1 MKKQPEITERTR
13 QRFVDAFWKLA
24 RTKPISKIA
33 VSELTRL
40 AGYNRSTFYEYFL
53 DTDDLLSYV
62 ENKLIG
68 EVKEVAQE
76 SISDEKPPTEFFRM
90 VFSAMNE
97 EIYIL
102 LGLNGDSSFLS
113 RVRTELVPLTSR
125 YIPVKPD
132 SENFDY
138 LVTFVNS
145 AMFGLLERWHEN
157 NKDISPE
164 EISELMQR
172 LVYGG
177 MRGYLDGRTVIER
190 N

>member
-1 MKKQPEITERTR
+1 MKKQPEITDRTR
-13 QRFVDAFWKLA
+13 QKFVDAFWALA
-24 RTKPISKIA
+24 KKKPISKIA

-62 ENKLIG
+62 EDKLI
-68 EVKEVAQE
+68 EKVKGVAQE
-76 SISDEKPPTEFFRM
+76 SLSDDSSPTSFFGM

-102 LGLNGDSSFLS
+102 LGPNGDSSFLP
-113 RVRTELVPLTSR
+113 RVRTELVPLASQCL
-125 YIPVKPD
+125 PVHPD

-145 AMFGLLERWHEN
+145 AMFGLLERWHEK

-164 EISELMQR
+164 EISELMQK

-177 MRGYLDGRTVIER
+177 VRGYIGRESEM
-190 N
+190 